1 MYMDFLPEWK
11 IYLWKKLIL
20 NKDGEF
26 DGKLTSRSFAFF
38 NDVEQRRLTRDKV
51 QRTIDAIRVATK
63 SGVLMNAG
71 IRSTDFENSFFHS
84 SPPESFRALVELSQ
98 GPKCIEFIK
107 ISIDKKLLGPSF
119 SEDKFGGFG
128 EEAYNKIM
136 ADKNLTIKDLR
147 FSYFSNYS
155 NNPLFSYLS
164 FEIKIDKEKLAEKL
178 NTYIDDFTAH
188 KFIGPKG
195 ARFIDPKK
203 QSGNILAALMKL
215 SERYGSAMVTS
226 SEEVAKAGGWY
237 LREEHNYRFLEAL
250 FALERSGNIEIKD
263 LRQSEVVLSL
273 NENIKEEAVP
283 APVTKKIVAEDI
295 KSITFISENKKA
307 DKVSAFYINHHIHD
321 VHKMQRLSSEVR
333 KLARVA
339 DGEEVPFEKQT
350 HDYINTNKN
359 CVLYCKGKYKL
370 TKIIDGHSKPL
381 KISRG
386 IEVEVI
392 DDKIFKRRISQT
404 EKVSA

>member
-1 MYMDFLPEWK
+1 
-11 IYLWKKLIL
+11 
-20 NKDGEF
+20 
-26 DGKLTSRSFAFF
+26 
-38 NDVEQRRLTRDKV
+38 
-51 QRTIDAIRVATK
+51 
-63 SGVLMNAG
+63 MNAG

-84 SPPESFRALVELSQ
+84 TPPDSFRALVELSQ
-98 GPKCIEFIK
+98 GPECIEFTK

-128 EEAYNKIM
+128 EEVYNKIM
-136 ADKNLTIKDLR
+136 AGKNLTIKDLG

-164 FEIKIDKEKLAEKL
+164 FEIKIDTEKLEQKL
-178 NTYIDDFTAH
+178 NTYIDDFIAH

-195 ARFIDPKK
+195 ARYLDPKK
-203 QSGNILAALMKL
+203 QSKNILAAIKKL
-215 SERYGSAMVTS
+215 SERYGNAMVLTAD
-226 SEEVAKAGGWY
+226 EIAKAGGWY
-237 LREEHNYRFLEAL
+237 LKDEHNYRFYEAL
-250 FALERSGNIEIKD
+250 FALERSGNIEIKN
-263 LRQSEVVLSL
+263 LRQSEVVLHLHKIIDEQPIPSPL
-273 NENIKEEAVP
+273 PKKTITEN
-283 APVTKKIVAEDI
+283 I

-307 DKVSAFYINHHIHD
+307 DKVSSFYINHHIHD

-333 KLARVA
+333 KLAKVA

-350 HDYINTNKN
+350 YDYINTNKN

-392 DDKIFKRRISQT
+392 DDKIFKRRVTQT
-404 EKVSA
+404 EKVAA